1 MNSITNLEQAS
12 LGMRVMVYTVSAFA
26 VSDEPCQSIQV
37 WLDEIKLRLGIPP
50 SSRS

>member
-1 MNSITNLEQAS
+1 MNSITEQAS

-37 WLDEIKLRLGIPP
+37 WLDEIKLIAV
-50 SSRS
+50 SY